1 MSVCLSQPTE
11 QAEDL
16 DGAPIVEEELDGA
29 PLEDVDGTPI
39 DGAPLDGAPL
49 DDLDGVPIKGSEEE
63 LDGLPRESL
72 TFSLAHTNPLY
83 EHTSG
88 VQGENVTDH
97 CHSNKKLTPPLQPC
111 VRNNKQ
117 ILCCQLVW
125 YFFKVFV
132 VVIILYRLMRLVGFK
147 P

>member
-1 MSVCLSQPTE
+1 MCLFQPPE
-11 QAEDL
+11 QVENL

-72 TFSLAHTNPLY
+72 TPTLTCPISPHTQQVLRVRML
-83 EHTSG
+83 ELT
-88 VQGENVTDH
+88 VTKT
-97 CHSNKKLTPPLQPC
+97 CLRLFYY
-111 VRNNKQ
+111 VRNSK
-117 ILCCQLVW
+117 L
-125 YFFKVFV
+125 
-132 VVIILYRLMRLVGFK
+132 
-147 P
+147 